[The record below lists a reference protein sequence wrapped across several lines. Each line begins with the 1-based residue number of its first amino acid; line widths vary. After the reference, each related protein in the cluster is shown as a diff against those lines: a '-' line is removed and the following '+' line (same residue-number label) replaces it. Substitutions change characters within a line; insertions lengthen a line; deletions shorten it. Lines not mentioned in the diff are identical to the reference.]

1 MFLDCLLQQEKEAN
15 ECQAKMSTMVY
26 KGAMRAHSRYRDE
39 EMEDRQWLEREL
51 DGLSSDQSTP
61 NLALGFTKE
70 EYDMD
75 LPEEKLS

>member
-1 MFLDCLLQQEKEAN
+1 
-15 ECQAKMSTMVY
+15 MSTMVY

-39 EMEDRQWLEREL
+39 EVEDRQWLEREL
-51 DGLSSDQSTP
+51 DGLSSDQQSTP
-61 NLALGFTKE
+61 NVTLGFTKE